1 MYAIIKTGGKQYKV
15 KADDLVE
22 VEKLGL
28 KDGEKVVFDEVLAV
42 GEEGGDISYGT
53 PLLAGAKVEAEVV
66 ETFRAKKVWAFKMKR
81 RKSYRRTIGH
91 RQGVTRVKITSI
103 VK

>member
-15 KADDLVE
+15 KADDMVE

-28 KDGEKVVFDEVLAV
+28 KNGEKVVFEEVLAI
-42 GEEGGDISYGT
+42 GEEGGDVDYGT
-53 PLLAGAKVEAEVV
+53 PTLKGAKVEAEVV

-91 RQGVTRVKITSI
+91 RQSITRVKITSI